1 MKVIS
6 KQNKTY
12 LLRFEK
18 GEELVETLLAFCE
31 KENIYAGWIQ
41 GLGAADMAE
50 ISYYDLAKQKYVPQQ
65 FQEEFEIVSLTG
77 NIAQMNNKIM
87 LHAHVVLGKKDYTTI
102 GGHLNALRISGTGEI
117 LLTPIDK
124 KLTRSFDN
132 ETGLNLL
139 DGD

>member
-1 MKVIS
+1 MKVVS
-6 KQNKTY
+6 QQNKTY

-18 GEELVETLLAFCE
+18 GEELVQTLLMFCE
-31 KENIYAGWIQ
+31 KNVIHSGWIQ
-41 GLGAADMAE
+41 GLGAADETE
-50 ISYYDLAKQKYVPQQ
+50 ISYYDLTEQKYVSKK

-77 NIAQMNNKIM
+77 NIAQLKGKTM

-117 LLTPIDK
+117 LLTQIDK
-124 KLTRSFDN
+124 NLTRSFDS